1 MSIIYIDIRNNV
13 EYGVPMIEVRGLSK
27 TFFSPQGPVLALR
40 DVNLSIKPGEIF
52 GIVGFSGAGK
62 STLLRCLNRLETP
75 ESGVIVVDSHIV
87 GTLDERALARFRRR
101 VGMIFQQFNLFDS
114 RTVSGNVAF
123 PLECAGVAARRVQSR
138 VDELLDLVGLS
149 DKARS
154 YPGQLSGG
162 QKQRVGIAR
171 ALANDPVVLLC
182 DEATSALD
190 PQTTMS
196 TLDLLGRLNK
206 SLGLTLVLVTHELD
220 LVGAFCDRMAVM
232 DAGRIVEVGTVRKI
246 FNDPQSSTARSFVG
260 ITRSLQEGQLYRD
273 GAGV

>member
-101 VGMIFQQFNLFDS
+101 GCDIQHAASGVDS
-114 RTVSGNVAF
+114 EAHS
-123 PLECAGVAARRVQSR
+123 
-138 VDELLDLVGLS
+138 LVC
-149 DKARS
+149 
-154 YPGQLSGG
+154 
-162 QKQRVGIAR
+162 
-171 ALANDPVVLLC
+171 PVL
-182 DEATSALD
+182 
-190 PQTTMS
+190 
-196 TLDLLGRLNK
+196 
-206 SLGLTLVLVTHELD
+206 H
-220 LVGAFCDRMAVM
+220 
-232 DAGRIVEVGTVRKI
+232 
-246 FNDPQSSTARSFVG
+246 
-260 ITRSLQEGQLYRD
+260 
-273 GAGV
+273 